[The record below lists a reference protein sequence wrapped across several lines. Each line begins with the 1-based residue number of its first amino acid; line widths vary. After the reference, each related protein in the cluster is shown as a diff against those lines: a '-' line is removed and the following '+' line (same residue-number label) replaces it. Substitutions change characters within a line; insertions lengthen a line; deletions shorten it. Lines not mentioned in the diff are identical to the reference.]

1 MQHNLWVMQA
11 YTKKGG
17 FIVRF
22 PQSGKNF
29 EAGSTCSKGTKPC
42 AKTAAATE
50 LLECIGVFTQA
61 ALAPSTQNTYKRA
74 WTTFESFFSGG
85 IRSS

>member
-11 YTKKGG
+11 YTKKGS

-42 AKTAAATE
+42 AKTAAAT
-50 LLECIGVFTQA
+50 
-61 ALAPSTQNTYKRA
+61 
-74 WTTFESFFSGG
+74 
-85 IRSS
+85 